1 MIKSMT
7 GFGKSTGDINNKK
20 VTVEV
25 KSLNSKQADI
35 NVRMP
40 SFYKEKE
47 LPIRAMINKSLE
59 RGKIELNLYVELLG
73 DQSNYSINKD
83 LFNRYYTELSSISNE
98 LNENNSDLI
107 SIVSKMPDVLK
118 TEREELDETE
128 WNHIEIIIKDA
139 IHQLDIFRTDEG
151 KSLEQDL
158 ILRINNISNL
168 LNQVEQYED
177 ERTNTIRE
185 RINQNLSETVGE
197 DNINRDRFEQE
208 LIYYI
213 EKFDVSEE
221 KTRLTAHLNY
231 FTETMN
237 SDKSQGKKLGFIS
250 QEMGREINTLGSK
263 ANHAELQKLV
273 VQMKDEL
280 EKIKEQVL
288 NVL

>member
-1 MIKSMT
+1 MT

-20 VTVEV
+20 ITVEV

-47 LPIRAMINKSLE
+47 LPIRTLINKSLE
-59 RGKIELNLYVELLG
+59 RGKIEMNLYVELLG
-73 DQSNYSINKD
+73 DQSNYSLNKD
-83 LFNRYYTELSSISNE
+83 LFRRYYSELSSIANE
-98 LNENNSDLI
+98 LNESDKTDLMAVI
-107 SIVSKMPDVLK
+107 AKMPDVLK
-118 TEREELDETE
+118 TEREELDESE
-128 WNHIEIIIKDA
+128 WGYIQTIIEEAVK
-139 IHQLDIFRTDEG
+139 QLNNFRIDEG

-158 ILRINNISNL
+158 TLRINNISSL
-168 LNQVEQYED
+168 LKQVEQYEE
-177 ERTNTIRE
+177 ERTKTIRE
-185 RINQNLSETVGE
+185 RINNNLKESVGE
-197 DNINRDRFEQE
+197 ENVNRDRFEQE

-231 FTETMN
+231 FTETVN
-237 SDKSQGKKLGFIS
+237 SPSSQGKKLGFIA

-263 ANHAELQKLV
+263 ANHAELQKVV

-288 NVL
+288 NIL